1 MVGTQQGEAALTDWL
16 EKLGPGAGTDTLLRF
31 AGSTS
36 NCIDI
41 THAHPSGLA
50 QFLAGRR
57 TRLSMLLRDVDAYNQ
72 GRRTARALRAKI
84 RELSEDRGIDVGYLA
99 SGVATWR
106 AVQDGR
112 SEQFS
117 APIML
122 GRISLTQREG
132 QEEDEVQLAGRAQV
146 NPALVRYFQE
156 QQGLDIDVEALEGAA
171 YMTARFDPRRA
182 LDTLR
187 EQVASLPG
195 TVIEHRLLVSTFAD
209 LADPADPS
217 RIDVTHPV
225 ISRLLDE
232 DAGEEVVVQE
242 PEVTVLSSDER
253 HPADEALVLDA
264 DASQQEV
271 LDLVDAG
278 ESVVVSSPPGTGQTQ
293 TAVNAAAILAGQGK
307 RVLIVAE
314 RRETAR
320 SLTEK
325 LAELDLASMAL
336 RLSPE
341 VGPEELRD
349 QLTQAILR
357 NERAA
362 EPQLGQLHQ
371 RLTEY
376 RHALLDHVNSLHDVR
391 SRWGCSPYQAMQ
403 ELARLTSMD
412 PAPATSVRLKRSV
425 LDSISDREETAVR
438 LRRAAEV
445 GSFTASTTAS
455 PWYGARLRNRRE
467 TDDALEIA
475 SSLAE
480 DLPKLHAQMLKVA
493 EHSEITLGET
503 FVEWGAQLDLLV
515 AVRGSLDKFEPDIF
529 DRSVEDLIS
538 ATASSSWRRERGI
551 EMSSITRSRLRR
563 VAKEYV
569 RPGVHISDLHT
580 SIIEVQQQREM
591 WNSYATSQ
599 RHPKVPTGLIELN
612 KAYLDAAARI
622 ARLDE
627 ALAPVDADDELQ
639 HLPLE
644 ELVTRLKDLV
654 DDENALH
661 VLPERTL
668 VLEQLREQG
677 LGELLEDLAEREV
690 DADEVAAELDLAWWQ
705 SALEAMISGDEY
717 LAMSDGASLRRLEA
731 EYRLADN
738 AHIASGASRLRWQ
751 LAQRWKAALA
761 DHRAASRELRSLLK
775 NGEPTLE
782 DVAGLGVGLVNALVP
797 VWIGSPLL
805 IPAVVPEDVEFDAVI
820 LLDADALSL
829 RSAVGSISRS
839 GQVIAFGDAML
850 GKPRGFNVSVDPTAS
865 ARAPHEPASTFEELS
880 TVLPLRR
887 LRTVY
892 RGVDEGL
899 TEALGRAYYSGS
911 LHRLPA
917 ARAMSGGT
925 PSLSVDYVPDGT
937 GMPGSGG
944 ESVET
949 TVAEVNRVVDLV
961 FSHIRR
967 RPHRSLAVIAAN
979 QRHAAR
985 IAEAISLQLPNHP
998 GAQPFFKERVEAFQ
1012 VSSVERAHGLVRDA
1026 VIFSLGYGRTPHGKS
1041 LHDFGA
1047 LSSER
1052 GDELFVTGVTRSRDL
1067 LHLVSA
1073 VAPEDMDMD
1082 RVTGGARQFIEL
1094 VGRVLSGESG
1104 VTGDGHPLE
1113 DPLVADLKERLEAA
1127 GAIVKERYRGVLDLA
1142 AQAADTS
1149 EGAELPLAVVS
1160 DGTEEYR
1167 NMTVRERSRLRPQL
1181 LETMGWRYIPL
1192 WTIDVFSDPASIAST
1207 MARYLGLDDPAD
1219 THHHRE
1225 DDMGADE
1232 QDQSRA
1238 GQDETSTAG
1247 RHAAD
1252 LGAGAPADRTAG
1264 QGFDPVLPTRAGDD
1278 DPRGWGDSEG
1288 NHDQWL
1294 REQRPPHWG

>member
-1 MVGTQQGEAALTDWL
+1 MTGTQQGEAALTDWL

-57 TRLSMLLRDVDAYNQ
+57 TRLSMLLRDADAYHQ
-72 GRRTARALRAKI
+72 ARRTARALRAKI

-99 SGVATWR
+99 SGLATWR

-122 GRISLTQREG
+122 GRISLTVREG
-132 QEEDEVQLAGRAQV
+132 QDDDEVQLAGRAQV
-146 NPALVRYFQE
+146 NPALVRYLQD
-156 QQGLDIDVEALEGAA
+156 QQGLSIDVEALEQAA

-182 LDTLR
+182 MDSLR
-187 EQVASLPG
+187 EQVSSLPG

-209 LADPADPS
+209 LADPADPA
-217 RIDVTHPV
+217 RIDTAHPV
-225 ISRLLDE
+225 ISRLLAA
-232 DAGEEVVVQE
+232 DAGETVEVPE

-253 HPADEALVLDA
+253 NPADESLVLDA

-271 LDLVDAG
+271 LDLVEAG

-307 RVLIVAE
+307 RVLVVAE
-314 RRETAR
+314 RRDTAR
-320 SLTEK
+320 SLNEK
-325 LAELDLASMAL
+325 LAGLDLASMAL

-341 VGPEELRD
+341 VGPEELRA
-349 QLTQAILR
+349 QLIQAILR
-357 NERAA
+357 NERAT
-362 EPQLGQLHQ
+362 EPQLGKLHQ
-371 RLTEY
+371 RLTEH
-376 RHALLDHVNSLHDVR
+376 RHALLDHVNSLHNVR
-391 SRWGCSPYQAMQ
+391 ERWGCSPYQAMQ

-412 PAPATSVRLKRSV
+412 PAPSTAVRLKRSV
-425 LDSISDREETAVR
+425 LDSITDRGETAVR

-445 GSFTASTTAS
+445 GSFTRATTLS

-467 TDDALEIA
+467 TDDALA
-475 SSLAE
+475 LATSLAD
-480 DLPKLHAQMLKVA
+480 DLPTLHGQMLKVA
-493 EHSEITLGET
+493 EHSEITLGTT
-503 FVEWGAQLDLLV
+503 FAEWGAQLDLLV

-569 RPGVHISDLHT
+569 RPGVHISDLHS
-580 SIIEVQQQREM
+580 SIVEVQQQREM
-591 WNSYATSQ
+591 WTRYATSQ
-599 RHPKVPTGLIELN
+599 RHPKVPTGLLELD
-612 KAYLDAAARI
+612 KAYRDAGDRLERI
-622 ARLDE
+622 VK
-627 ALAPVDADDELQ
+627 ALAPAEGNGLQDLPVD
-639 HLPLE
+639 
-644 ELVTRLKDLV
+644 DLV
-654 DDENALH
+654 AKLQALVNSEEALH

-677 LGELLEDLAEREV
+677 LGDLLEDLAAREV
-690 DADEVAAELDLAWWQ
+690 GPDEVAAELDLAWWQ

-717 LAMSDGASLRRLEA
+717 LAMSDGASLRKLEA

-738 AHIASGASRLRWQ
+738 THIASGASRLRWQ

-761 DHRAASRELRSLLK
+761 DHRAASRELRMMLK
-775 NGEPTLE
+775 DGEPTVADL
-782 DVAGLGVGLVNALVP
+782 AGLGVGLVNALVP
-797 VWIGSPLL
+797 VWVGSPLL
-805 IPAVVPEDVEFDAVI
+805 IPAAVPEDVEFDAVV

-829 RSAVGSISRS
+829 RSAIGSISRS
-839 GQVIAFGDAML
+839 RQVIAFGDAML
-850 GKPRGFNVSVDPTAS
+850 GKPRGFHVSVDPTAS
-865 ARAPHEPASTFEELS
+865 TREPREPASTFEALS

-899 TEALGRAYYSGS
+899 TEALGQAYYSGS

-937 GMPGSGG
+937 GMPGAGG
-944 ESVET
+944 EAVET

-961 FSHIRR
+961 FDHIRR
-967 RPHRSLAVIAAN
+967 RPRRSLAVIAAN

-998 GAQPFFKERVEAFQ
+998 GAQGFFKGGAEPFQ

-1067 LHLVSA
+1067 LHLVTA
-1073 VAPEDMDMD
+1073 VTPEDLDLD
-1082 RVTGGARQFIEL
+1082 RVSSGARQFIEL
-1094 VGRVLSGESG
+1094 VGRVRSGGSG
-1104 VTGDGHPLE
+1104 VAGDGHPLE
-1113 DPLVADLKERLEAA
+1113 DPLVADLKSRLEAA
-1127 GAIVKERYRGVLDLA
+1127 GATVRERYRGVLDLA
-1142 AQAADTS
+1142 AQIADTS
-1149 EGAELPLAVVS
+1149 HGADLPLAVVS
-1160 DGTEEYR
+1160 DGTDAYR
-1167 NMTVRERSRLRPQL
+1167 RMTVRERSRLRPQL
-1181 LETMGWRYIPL
+1181 LEALGWRYIPL
-1192 WTIDVFSDPASIAST
+1192 WTIDVFSDPASVADK
-1207 MARYLGLDDPAD
+1207 MARYLGLEGEQATATPQEGDMDPTRSGRRKALDKDTAAARAAD
-1219 THHHRE
+1219 
-1225 DDMGADE
+1225 A
-1232 QDQSRA
+1232 
-1238 GQDETSTAG
+1238 AG
-1247 RHAAD
+1247 RHAA
-1252 LGAGAPADRTAG
+1252 
-1264 QGFDPVLPTRAGDD
+1264 DPVLPTRASED
-1278 DPRGWGDSEG
+1278 DPRRWGDSEG

>member
-1 MVGTQQGEAALTDWL
+1 MVGTQQGEAALADWL

-36 NCIDI
+36 NSIDI
-41 THAHPSGLA
+41 THTHPSGLA

-57 TRLSMLLRDVDAYNQ
+57 TRLSMLLRDVDSYNQ
-72 GRRTARALRAKI
+72 ARRTARALRAKI

-122 GRISLTQREG
+122 GRISLTLREG
-132 QEEDEVQLAGRAQV
+132 QDDDEIQLAGRAQV
-146 NPALVRYFQE
+146 NPALVRYLQD
-156 QQGLDIDVEALEGAA
+156 QQGLSIDVEALEQAA

-182 LDTLR
+182 LDSLR

-209 LADPADPS
+209 LADPADPA
-217 RIDVTHPV
+217 RIDTTHPV
-225 ISRLLDE
+225 ISRLLAV
-232 DAGEEVVVQE
+232 DAGEDIEVPE
-242 PEVTVLSSDER
+242 PEVAVLSSDER
-253 HPADEALVLDA
+253 NPADESLVFDA
-264 DASQQEV
+264 DESQQEV
-271 LDLVDAG
+271 LDLVGAG

-307 RVLIVAE
+307 RVLVVAE
-314 RRETAR
+314 RRDTAR
-320 SLTEK
+320 SLNEK

-341 VGPEELRD
+341 VGPEELRA

-357 NERAA
+357 NERAT
-362 EPQLGQLHQ
+362 EPQLGKLHQ
-371 RLTEY
+371 RLTEH
-376 RHALLDHVNSLHDVR
+376 RHALLDHVNSLHNVR
-391 SRWGCSPYQAMQ
+391 SRWSCSPYQAMQ
-403 ELARLTSMD
+403 ELARLTAMD

-425 LDSISDREETAVR
+425 LDSISDRGETAVR

-445 GSFTASTTAS
+445 GSFTRATTLS

-467 TDDALEIA
+467 TDDALAIA
-475 SSLAE
+475 SSLSE
-480 DLPKLHAQMLKVA
+480 DLPDLHRRMLTVA
-493 EHSEITLGET
+493 GHSEITLGTT
-503 FVEWGAQLDLLV
+503 FAEWGAQLDLLV

-538 ATASSSWRRERGI
+538 ATASTSWRRERGI

-569 RPGVHISDLHT
+569 RPGVHISDLHA
-580 SIIEVQQQREM
+580 SIVEVQQQREM
-591 WNSYATSQ
+591 WNRYATSQ
-599 RHPKVPTGLIELN
+599 RHPKVPTGLLELD
-612 KAYLDAAARI
+612 KAYRDAGD
-622 ARLDE
+622 RLDHLVQ
-627 ALAPVDADDELQ
+627 ALAPAGERGELQ
-639 HLPLE
+639 HLAVE
-644 ELVTRLKDLV
+644 DLV
-654 DDENALH
+654 ARLQGLVDSEEALH

-677 LGELLEDLAEREV
+677 LGELLDDLAAREV
-690 DADEVAAELDLAWWQ
+690 GADEVAAELDLAWWQ

-751 LAQRWKAALA
+751 LALRWKAALA
-761 DHRAASRELRSLLK
+761 DHRAASRELRMMLK
-775 NGEPTLE
+775 DGEPSLE
-782 DVAGLGVGLVNALVP
+782 DLAGLGVGLVNALVP
-797 VWIGSPLL
+797 VWVGSPLL

-829 RSAVGSISRS
+829 RSAIGSISRS
-839 GQVIAFGDAML
+839 GQVIAFGDGML
-850 GKPRGFNVSVDPTAS
+850 GKPRGFHVSVDPTAS
-865 ARAPHEPASTFEELS
+865 AREPREPASTFEALS

-899 TEALGRAYYSGS
+899 TETLGRAYYSGS

-917 ARAMSGGT
+917 ARAMSDGT

-937 GMPGSGG
+937 GMPGAGAEG
-944 ESVET
+944 VET

-961 FSHIRR
+961 FGHVRR

-985 IAEAISLQLPNHP
+985 IAEAISLQLPNYP
-998 GAQPFFKERVEAFQ
+998 WAQDFFKGTTEPFQ

-1026 VIFSLGYGRTPHGKS
+1026 VIFSLGFGRTPHGKS
-1041 LHDFGA
+1041 LHEFGP

-1052 GDELFVTGVTRSRDL
+1052 GDELFVIGVTRSRDL

-1073 VAPEDMDMD
+1073 VAPEDLDLD
-1082 RVTGGARQFIEL
+1082 RVASGARQFIEL
-1094 VGRVLSGESG
+1094 VGRVRSGESG

-1113 DPLVADLKERLEAA
+1113 DPLVADLKSRLEAA
-1127 GAIVKERYRGVLDLA
+1127 GASVKQRYRGVLDLA

-1149 EGAELPLAVVS
+1149 EGAEPPLAVVS
-1160 DGTEEYR
+1160 DGTDSYR
-1167 NMTVRERSRLRPQL
+1167 QMTVRERSRLRPQR
-1181 LETMGWRYIPL
+1181 LEAMGWRYIPL
-1192 WTIDVFSDPASIAST
+1192 WTIDVFSDPASIAT
-1207 MARYLGLDDPAD
+1207 KMARLLGL
-1219 THHHRE
+1219 E
-1225 DDMGADE
+1225 DDTDGTMNREGDMEPGQPGRRKATDADAA
-1232 QDQSRA
+1232 DARA
-1238 GQDETSTAG
+1238 GEPAG
-1247 RHAAD
+1247 RHAA
-1252 LGAGAPADRTAG
+1252 G
-1264 QGFDPVLPTRAGDD
+1264 PVLPNRAADD
-1278 DPRGWGDSEG
+1278 DPKRWGDREG
-1288 NHDQWL
+1288 DHDQWL

>member
-84 RELSEDRGIDVGYLA
+84 LELSEDRGIDVGYLA

-156 QQGLDIDVEALEGAA
+156 QQGLEIDVEALEGAA

-217 RIDVTHPV
+217 RIDTAHPV

-232 DAGEEVVVQE
+232 DAGEDVVVEE

-253 HPADEALVLDA
+253 NPADEALVLDA

-307 RVLIVAE
+307 RVLVVAE
-314 RRETAR
+314 RRETSR

-371 RLTEY
+371 RLTEH

-391 SRWGCSPYQAMQ
+391 SRWGCSPYEAMQ

-425 LDSISDREETAVR
+425 LDSISDRDETAVR

-445 GSFTASTTAS
+445 GSFTATTAAS

-480 DLPKLHAQMLKVA
+480 DLPKLHQHMLKVA

-612 KAYLDAAARI
+612 KAYLDAAERI

-627 ALAPVDADDELQ
+627 SLAPVDADDELQ
-639 HLPLE
+639 HLPLDD
-644 ELVTRLKDLV
+644 LVIRLKELV

-690 DADEVAAELDLAWWQ
+690 GADEVAAELDLAWWQ

-761 DHRAASRELRSLLK
+761 DHRAASRELRALLK
-775 NGEPTLE
+775 NGEPTLD

-865 ARAPHEPASTFEELS
+865 ARAPHEPASTLEELS

-949 TVAEVNRVVDLV
+949 TVAEVNRIVDLV

-998 GAQPFFKERVEAFQ
+998 WAQPFFKERVEPFQ

-1082 RVTGGARQFIEL
+1082 RVNGGARQFIEL

-1127 GAIVKERYRGVLDLA
+1127 GANVKERYRGVLDLA

-1149 EGAELPLAVVS
+1149 QGAELPLAVVS

-1207 MARYLGLDDPAD
+1207 MARFLGLDDPAD
-1219 THHHRE
+1219 TENHRE

-1232 QDQSRA
+1232 QDNDRT
-1238 GQDETSTAG
+1238 GQEETSTAG

-1252 LGAGAPADRTAG
+1252 MGAGASADGTMG
-1264 QGFDPVLPTRAGDD
+1264 QGTEPVLPTRSSDD

-1288 NHDQWL
+1288 NDDQWL

>member
-41 THAHPSGLA
+41 THTHPSGLA

-57 TRLSMLLRDVDAYNQ
+57 TRLSMLLRDVDTYNQ
-72 GRRTARALRAKI
+72 ARRTARALRAKI

-112 SEQFS
+112 SEQLS

-122 GRISLTQREG
+122 GRISLTLREG
-132 QEEDEVQLAGRAQV
+132 QDDDEIQLAGRAQV
-146 NPALVRYFQE
+146 NPALVRYLRE
-156 QQGLDIDVEALEGAA
+156 QQGLSIDVEALEQAA

-182 LDTLR
+182 LDSLR
-187 EQVASLPG
+187 EQVSSLPG

-217 RIDVTHPV
+217 RIDTTHPV
-225 ISRLLDE
+225 VSRLLSD
-232 DAGEEVVVQE
+232 DAGQDVVVPE
-242 PEVTVLSSDER
+242 PEITVRSSDER
-253 HPADEALVLDA
+253 DPADESLVLDA
-264 DASQQEV
+264 DESQQEV
-271 LDLVDAG
+271 LDLVGAG

-307 RVLIVAE
+307 RVLVVAE
-314 RRETAR
+314 RRATAR
-320 SLTEK
+320 SLNEK

-341 VGPEELRD
+341 VGPEELRA

-357 NERAA
+357 NERAT
-362 EPQLGQLHQ
+362 EPQLGKLHQ
-371 RLTEY
+371 RLTEH
-376 RHALLDHVNSLHDVR
+376 RHALLDHVNSLHNVR
-391 SRWGCSPYQAMQ
+391 SRWNCSPYQAMQ
-403 ELARLTSMD
+403 ELARLTAMD
-412 PAPATSVRLKRSV
+412 PAPSTSVRLKRSV
-425 LDSISDREETAVR
+425 LDSISDRGETAVR

-445 GSFTASTTAS
+445 GSFTRATTLS

-467 TDDALEIA
+467 TDDALAIA
-475 SSLAE
+475 TSLAE
-480 DLPKLHAQMLKVA
+480 DLPDLHQRMLTVA
-493 EHSEITLGET
+493 DHSEITLGTT
-503 FVEWGAQLDLLV
+503 FAEWGAQLDLLV

-538 ATASSSWRRERGI
+538 ATASTSWRRERGI

-569 RPGVHISDLHT
+569 RPGVHISDLHA
-580 SIIEVQQQREM
+580 SIVEVQQQREM
-591 WNSYATSQ
+591 WNRYATSQ
-599 RHPKVPTGLIELN
+599 RHPKVPTGLLELD
-612 KAYLDAAARI
+612 KSYRDAGD
-622 ARLDE
+622 RLE
-627 ALAPVDADDELQ
+627 RLVQALAPAGDRGALQ
-639 HLPLE
+639 DLPVE
-644 ELVTRLKDLV
+644 DLV
-654 DDENALH
+654 ARLQALVDSEEALH

-677 LGELLEDLAEREV
+677 LGELLDDLEAREV
-690 DADEVAAELDLAWWQ
+690 GVEEVAAELDLAWWQ

-717 LAMSDGASLRRLEA
+717 LAMSDGESLRRLEA

-761 DHRAASRELRSLLK
+761 DHRAASRELRMMLK
-775 NGEPTLE
+775 DGEPSLA
-782 DVAGLGVGLVNALVP
+782 DLAGLGVGLVNALVP
-797 VWIGSPLL
+797 VWVGSPLL
-805 IPAVVPEDVEFDAVI
+805 IPAVVPQDVEFDAVI

-829 RSAVGSISRS
+829 RSAIGSISRS
-839 GQVIAFGDAML
+839 GQVIAFGDGML
-850 GKPRGFNVSVDPTAS
+850 GKPRGFHVSVDPTAS
-865 ARAPHEPASTFEELS
+865 AREPREPVSTFEALS

-899 TEALGRAYYSGS
+899 TEMLGRAYYSGS

-917 ARAMSGGT
+917 ARAMSDGT
-925 PSLSVDYVPDGT
+925 PSLSADYVPDGT
-937 GMPGSGG
+937 GMPGAGAEG
-944 ESVET
+944 VET

-961 FSHIRR
+961 FGHIRR

-985 IAEAISLQLPNHP
+985 IAEAISLQLPNYP
-998 GAQPFFKERVEAFQ
+998 WAQEFFKGTVEPFQ

-1026 VIFSLGYGRTPHGKS
+1026 VIFSLGFGRTPHGKS
-1041 LHDFGA
+1041 LHEFGA
-1047 LSSER
+1047 LSSAR

-1073 VAPEDMDMD
+1073 VAPEDLDLD
-1082 RVTGGARQFIEL
+1082 RVGSGARQFIEL
-1094 VGRVLSGESG
+1094 VGRVRSGESG

-1113 DPLVADLKERLEAA
+1113 DPLVADLKARLEAA
-1127 GAIVKERYRGVLDLA
+1127 GATVKQRYRGVLDLA
-1142 AQAADTS
+1142 AQASDSSPA
-1149 EGAELPLAVVS
+1149 GAEPPLAVVS
-1160 DGTEEYR
+1160 DGTDAYR
-1167 NMTVRERSRLRPQL
+1167 QMTVRERSRLRPQL
-1181 LETMGWRYIPL
+1181 LESMGWRYIPL
-1192 WTIDVFSDPASIAST
+1192 WTIDVFSDPASIAT
-1207 MARYLGLDDPAD
+1207 QMARFLGLEDEAD
-1219 THHHRE
+1219 TTTDRE
-1225 DDMGADE
+1225 ADMEPGQPGRRQAADAP
-1232 QDQSRA
+1232 QSTDPRA
-1238 GQDETSTAG
+1238 AEPAG

-1252 LGAGAPADRTAG
+1252 
-1264 QGFDPVLPTRAGDD
+1264 PVLPSRAADD
-1278 DPRGWGDSEG
+1278 DPKRWGDREG
-1288 NHDQWL
+1288 DHDQWL